1 MCFLACLEI
10 SKEGDSSA
18 LKNSKNKEYIMY
30 DVCESTADFNKFNF
44 IKKFYT
50 VSLSD
55 TQSLCSCLTE
65 YVVLWPKIL
74 FLLAC
79 VGHLGKKYSVK
90 KDLSEVV

>member
-1 MCFLACLEI
+1 
-10 SKEGDSSA
+10 
-18 LKNSKNKEYIMY
+18 MY
-30 DVCESTADFNKFNF
+30 DVCESTPDFNKFNF

-79 VGHLGKKYSVK
+79 VGHFEKKYSVK
-90 KDLSEVV
+90 KDLSEVVQRYFWTISVTIRFGKCYEQAHQN